1 MGRLHLEDN
10 LFGSAHK
17 ARQPV
22 FFANKK
28 GRRNKK
34 KYPDSIPGKGND
46 RASSFSSSG
55 RAAKLTGLAKL
66 FAYQVSEKIILEKGK
81 F

>member
-34 KYPDSIPGKGND
+34 NPDSIRGKGND
-46 RASSFSSSG
+46 RASSSSSSG
-55 RAAKLTGLAKL
+55 RSAKLTGLEKL
-66 FAYQVSEKIILEKGK
+66 FTYQVTEKNHFGK
-81 F
+81 R